1 MSAVNFK
8 DFIFLLSKQIFPETI
23 TITNIKISFLC
34 NKIAEINNDV
44 CINYYKCY
52 NLIVKYNNYTYT
64 FLGKNKTHL
73 NITGINSILNVE
85 SAIIGLTIFSNLQLN
100 NFKKFTVDN
109 ISSTFKTHPGLKE
122 ILLNIKQVDFCIFK
136 PCRFCGII
144 IKYKNCSLTYF
155 NSGSVILVG
164 LKNVHELNLY
174 VKKYKTFFDYCKNIE
189 KCIVNI
195 V

>member
-8 DFIFLLSKQIFPETI
+8 DFIFLLSKQIFPESI
-23 TITNIKISFLC
+23 SITNIKISFLC
-34 NKIAEINNDV
+34 NKKAEINNDV
-44 CINYYKCY
+44 CISYYKCY
-52 NLIVKYNNYTYT
+52 NLIVKYDNYTYT
-64 FLGKNKTHL
+64 FLGKNKSHL

-85 SAIIGLTIFSNLQLN
+85 TAIIGLTRFSNLQLS
-100 NFKKFTVDN
+100 NFKNFNVDN

-122 ILLNIKQVDFCIFK
+122 ILLNINQVDFRIFK

-174 VKKYKTFFDYCKNIE
+174 VKKYKTFFDHCKIFE
-189 KCIVNI
+189 KNVL
-195 V
+195 